1 MATSSSPQ
9 PLKKVIIAL
18 PGKECSSTF
27 LMGWSETLLKLTQQG
42 YQVALTS
49 DYSEYT
55 PFTRM
60 KSLGLDNTRGDDQK
74 PFDGKVDY
82 DVWVTIDS
90 NIIFS
95 PKQVIELIED
105 TDKYPV
111 ISGVHRLPDMKSIS
125 AVRKLDDTYFNEN
138 GMYEYIKLDTLD
150 KEIKH
155 IEVEYSSMGFM
166 ACKKGVIE
174 SLVHPYFNYPVKVHE
189 VGDKSISQVLP
200 DDASFCKRLT
210 DAGHTITLNTDLF
223 VGNEKRLI
231 I

>member
-1 MATSSSPQ
+1 MATS
-9 PLKKVIIAL
+9 KKVIISL
-18 PGKECSSTF
+18 PGNEYSPAF

-42 YQVALTS
+42 YQIALTS
-49 DYSEYT
+49 DYSEYS

-90 NIIFS
+90 NIIFT

-111 ISGVHRLPDMKSIS
+111 ISGIHRLPDMKSIS
-125 AVRKLDDTYFNEN
+125 AVRKLDDKFFSEN
-138 GMYEYIKLDTLD
+138 GAYEYIKLDTFD
-150 KEIKH
+150 KDIKH
-155 IEVEYSSMGFM
+155 VN
-166 ACKKGVIE
+166 V
-174 SLVHPYFNYPVKVHE
+174 VKVHE
-189 VGDKSISQVLP
+189 VGDKSVSQVLP
-200 DDASFCKRLT
+200 DDASFCKRLL
-210 DAGHTITLNTDLF
+210 DAGHTITLNTDLI
-223 VGNEKRLI
+223 VGNEKKLI

>member
-1 MATSSSPQ
+1 MATPT
-9 PLKKVIIAL
+9 PLKKVIVSL
-18 PGKECSSTF
+18 PGKNYSSTF
-27 LMGWSETLLKLTQQG
+27 LMAWSETILKLTHHG
-42 YQVALTS
+42 YQIALTS

-60 KSLGLDNTRGDDQK
+60 KSLGLDNLRGDDQK

-90 NIIFS
+90 NVIFT

-111 ISGVHRLPDMKSIS
+111 VAGVYRLPDMRSIS
-125 AVRKLDDTYFNEN
+125 AVRSLSDEYFHKN
-138 GMYEYIKLDTLD
+138 GSYEHIKIDTLD
-150 KEIKH
+150 KDIKH
-155 IEVEYSSMGFM
+155 LEVDYSSMGFM

-174 SLVHPYFNYPVKVHE
+174 SLTHPYFNYPVKAVE
-189 VGDKSISQVLP
+189 VGDKTISQVLP
-200 DDASFCKRLT
+200 DDVSFCRRLS
-210 DAGHTITLNTDLF
+210 DAGHKITLNTDLF
-223 VGNEKRLI
+223 LGNERKLI